1 VLEGEVVLIA
11 AAGSLWAL
19 RQGEGV
25 VLFGI
30 HGGGDIHLCEVM
42 WRGVSEWVLLRG
54 RNKKE

>member
-30 HGGGDIHLCEVM
+30 HGGGDIHLCEVI
-42 WRGVSEWVLLRG
+42 
-54 RNKKE
+54 